1 VQNTEPGSRLPHCEI
16 RLLSSNQHSSSAR
29 ATSAALS
36 CASQGSAGPLHESS
50 SKSGSHA
57 GNLNRLDD
65 RQQNIISMHDL
76 LDASTPS
83 LLLLIGQGS
92 AAAMWAAAAHGIDRE
107 ARIFKILQLLDG
119 PGSGG
124 AMQANSLA
132 GLQGITVAE
141 DVSGRWQ
148 TLRQVLFADTLER
161 CPLIALSR
169 STDVQPAWLKWEGR
183 HKMLMRMEASCMSW
197 PLGG

>member
-1 VQNTEPGSRLPHCEI
+1 MQNTEPGSRLPHCEI
-16 RLLSSNQHSSSAR
+16 QLLSSKQHSSSAQ
-29 ATSAALS
+29 AMAAPMS
-36 CASQGSAGPLHESS
+36 NASQSSAGPLHASS
-50 SKSGSHA
+50 SESRSHA

-76 LDASTPS
+76 LDPSSPS

-92 AAAMWAAAAHGIDRE
+92 AAAMWAAAAHSMDRK
-107 ARIFKILQLLDG
+107 ARIFKILQLLNG

-124 AMQANSLA
+124 AMQANSMA
-132 GLQGITVAE
+132 GLQGITIAQ

-148 TLRQVLFADTLER
+148 TLRQVIFLDTLER

-169 STDVQPAWLKWEGR
+169 FWTP
-183 HKMLMRMEASCMSW
+183 EALTCSQH
-197 PLGG
+197 G